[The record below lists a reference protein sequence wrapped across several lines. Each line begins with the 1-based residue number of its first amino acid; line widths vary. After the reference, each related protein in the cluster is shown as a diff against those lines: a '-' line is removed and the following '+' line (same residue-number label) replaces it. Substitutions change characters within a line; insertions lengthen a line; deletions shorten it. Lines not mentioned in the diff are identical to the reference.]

1 MAAAFPFRL
10 FLRWL
15 SIGIVIMLAGAFA
28 ALAWQLPPMLAIG
41 SGYAAKTVCSGMY
54 VSGLDLDR
62 VWNEDVLGRE
72 NALLGFFRVSVDDP
86 AKRITASPFGLGLFE
101 RTAVHREGL
110 GCALAIGI
118 SPGDLASE
126 AIAPMKVT
134 HPSDTPWPA
143 GSAVPPA
150 PSAPLAGA
158 LERAFA
164 EPEGT
169 NAGKLRTRAVV
180 VVQNG
185 ELVAERYADGIQP
198 TTPLTGWSMAKTVTG
213 ALAGIAMNESDLA
226 LDEDQLLTQ
235 WSNDASP
242 KSRIPFSSLLGM
254 TDGLS
259 YNESYGAVT
268 DTTRML
274 YEVGNAVDFLADMEL
289 AHEPGTRWAYSSGA
303 TVLSMGAIRHALPAD
318 QWATFPQAALFQP
331 IGMTSAVFETD
342 PAGTFMGSSWLYAT
356 ARDWARFGQLIL
368 QKGLWEGKQVLP
380 VGWVD
385 TMVEPVQ
392 GSGGAF
398 GQGQIW
404 LQSGLPGASES
415 AVPPDTLWMRG
426 HDGQTV
432 AIVPSLDLVVVR
444 LGMTN
449 PQGLY
454 DRGALLTDVIDA
466 LQDAQDA
473 SPTSAN

>member
-1 MAAAFPFRL
+1 MAAFPFRL
-10 FLRWL
+10 FFRWL
-15 SIGIVIMLAGAFA
+15 SIGVVILLAGAFA

-72 NALLGFFRVSVDDP
+72 NELLGFFRVSVDDP
-86 AKRITASPFGLGLFE
+86 AKRITASPFGLGMFE
-101 RTAVHREGL
+101 RTAVHRDGL

-126 AIAPMKVT
+126 AIEPIETK
-134 HPSDTPWPA
+134 HPSDAPWPA
-143 GSAVPPA
+143 GSATPPA
-150 PSAPLAGA
+150 PPAALADA
-158 LERAFA
+158 LEKAFA
-164 EPEGT
+164 EPDGA

-180 VVQNG
+180 VVQDG
-185 ELVAERYADGIQP
+185 ELIAERYADGIGP
-198 TTPLTGWSMAKTVTG
+198 GTPLTGWSMAKTVTG
-213 ALAGIAMNESDLA
+213 ALAGIAMNESDLV
-226 LDEDQLLTQ
+226 LDDDQLLTQ
-235 WSNDASP
+235 WSNDSDP
-242 KSRIPFSSLLGM
+242 KSRIPFASLLAM

-274 YEVGNAVDFLADMEL
+274 YEVGNAVDYLADMEL

-303 TVLSMGAIRHALPAD
+303 SVLSMGAMRHALPAD
-318 QWATFPQAALFQP
+318 RWATFPRDALFKP

-368 QKGLWEGKQVLP
+368 QKGLWEDEQILP

-385 TMVEPVQ
+385 TMIEPVE

-398 GQGQIW
+398 GQGEIW
-404 LQSGLPGASES
+404 LQSGLPDATNSD
-415 AVPPDTLWMRG
+415 VPPDTLWMRG

-449 PQGLY
+449 PQDLY
-454 DRGALLTDVIDA
+454 DRDALLTDVIDA
-466 LQDAQDA
+466 LQGAGGT
-473 SPTSAN
+473 SPSN